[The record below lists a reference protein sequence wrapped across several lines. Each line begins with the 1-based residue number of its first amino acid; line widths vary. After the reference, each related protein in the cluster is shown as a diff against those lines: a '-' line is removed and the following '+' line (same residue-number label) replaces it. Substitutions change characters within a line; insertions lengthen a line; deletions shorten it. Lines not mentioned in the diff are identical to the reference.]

1 MICNN
6 CKNTLPDD
14 SEFCQYCGSKIET
27 PAEAPKIHT
36 IATSDQAP
44 KKNKKVLLWVLLGI
58 IIVALIGAA
67 ITIGYVIGKD
77 NNTPSGNNSNPSS
90 NSNTSSNNDISA
102 IADTVGVRTISLS
115 DKATAESIIEEWR
128 KETPPSEE
136 ALVKLMDKYGSD
148 QGGGKLHFVEKGMWV
163 EEVEEWCF
171 DSAREVGDY
180 AIIENEYGYTICYF
194 SVSRELKGTLVIA
207 LEPDFI
213 PYSWKENGEWQGLH
227 VDIARQIALRN
238 GFTPQFVSA
247 SWDELFVGIENGT
260 YNLVLGI
267 EPTEEREE
275 AFANTPVNFTDI
287 YYDGMSAMFNVK
299 EFELSFSDWSEFKFT
314 IKDMVNDGT
323 IADLLATYNLQ

>member
-1 MICNN
+1 MTKVTQSLSIVELSFECT
-6 CKNTLPDD
+6 TLPVNPNITVPLN
-14 SEFCQYCGSKIET
+14 SRHT
-27 PAEAPKIHT
+27 PCAPHSLHPVKQLNPILFAVHCLKL
-36 IATSDQAP
+36 AP
-44 KKNKKVLLWVLLGI
+44 PMLCPSLLLSSQLLIDLQPLLLHMIQVL
-58 IIVALIGAA
+58 
-67 ITIGYVIGKD
+67 
-77 NNTPSGNNSNPSS
+77 
-90 NSNTSSNNDISA
+90 
-102 IADTVGVRTISLS
+102 
-115 DKATAESIIEEWR
+115 
-128 KETPPSEE
+128 
-136 ALVKLMDKYGSD
+136 
-148 QGGGKLHFVEKGMWV
+148 
-163 EEVEEWCF
+163 
-171 DSAREVGDY
+171 
-180 AIIENEYGYTICYF
+180 
-194 SVSRELKGTLVIA
+194 A